1 MGKMI
6 TVIVCA
12 MILILFGVCAVLAA
26 QTEDYETQKAIEAV
40 IQANEGSLFV
50 RMSRVDRGR
59 IARAIVKYSASFAL
73 NPWLV
78 LGVIRAES
86 AGRMD
91 AENGSCIG
99 LMQINAPIW
108 GGNAFGDLRE
118 ADGNIHAGCYILR
131 HYLNK
136 YDGDTDLALLKYSG
150 YSRRQGRA
158 YLAKAKI
165 FAEVLK

>member
-1 MGKMI
+1 MK
-6 TVIVCA
+6 VFIVFVFA
-12 MILILFGVCAVLAA
+12 FILLLFGALAA
-26 QTEDYETQKAIEAV
+26 LAMQADAHEMQKAIESV
-40 IQANEGSLFV
+40 IQANEGVLFV

-59 IARAIVKYSASFAL
+59 IARAIVRYARKFAL

-86 AGRMD
+86 AGRIT
-91 AENGSCIG
+91 AENGSCVG

-108 GGNAFGDLRE
+108 GGHAFGDLYD
-118 ADGNIHAGCYILR
+118 ADGNIAAGCHILR

-136 YDGDTDLALLKYSG
+136 YDGNTDKALLAYSG
-150 YSRRQGRA
+150 YSRKRGKA

-165 FAEVLK
+165 FAEVAR

>member
-1 MGKMI
+1 MKVFTI
-6 TVIVCA
+6 FVCA
-12 MILILFGVCAVLAA
+12 FILLLFGVFAALANDA
-26 QTEDYETQKAIEAV
+26 DLHDTQKAIEAV

-91 AENGSCIG
+91 AENGSCVG

-108 GGNAFGDLRE
+108 GGNAFGDLHE

-165 FAEVLK
+165 FAEVVK